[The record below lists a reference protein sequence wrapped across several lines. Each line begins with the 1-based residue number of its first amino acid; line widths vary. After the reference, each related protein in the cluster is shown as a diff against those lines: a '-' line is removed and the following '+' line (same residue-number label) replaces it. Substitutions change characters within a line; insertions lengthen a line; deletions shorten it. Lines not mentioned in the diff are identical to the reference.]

1 MEGTNLSERG
11 NGIDELSRPST
22 KPVRRIGAPEHEIA
36 GCDSNDTAGPALGP
50 RRTER
55 DRLIDTMEKAG
66 WVQANAARILRLTPR
81 QVG

>member
-1 MEGTNLSERG
+1 
-11 NGIDELSRPST
+11 
-22 KPVRRIGAPEHEIA
+22 
-36 GCDSNDTAGPALGP
+36 LGP

-66 WVQANAARILRLTPR
+66 WVQANAARILGLTPR